1 MKNKIFSFFLFD
13 LIIASGIFIVVA
25 LNSCSCKPCQQK
37 EETQIPLNVLQ
48 KADQF
53 ITSKTG
59 SDFFKKYVTIDFSQS
74 KHINPNYLLVYK
86 FYMPEKSFIDE
97 PIRFTTDSL
106 GNVLKE
112 FEVVGIPDCNSS
124 PADCDFIVD
133 EKTAKQIA
141 TQNNLSKGIID
152 WKTDFVW
159 NTKHNKYV
167 WEIISTS
174 KENKNEEYYRAEGEK
189 IIIDATNA
197 EVLSVDNWKIN

>member
-1 MKNKIFSFFLFD
+1 
-13 LIIASGIFIVVA
+13 
-25 LNSCSCKPCQQK
+25 
-37 EETQIPLNVLQ
+37 
-48 KADQF
+48 
-53 ITSKTG
+53 
-59 SDFFKKYVTIDFSQS
+59 
-74 KHINPNYLLVYK
+74 
-86 FYMPEKSFIDE
+86 MPEKSFIDE

-197 EVLSVDNWKIN
+197 EVLSKDNWKIN

>member
-1 MKNKIFSFFLFD
+1 MKNKIINFFLFD
-13 LIIASGIFIVVA
+13 LIIAAGLFIVVA

-197 EVLSVDNWKIN
+197 EVLSKDNWKIN